1 MKNEKLPSVIAFRT
15 EHVARQTSTKPRRIV
30 YIITTVL
37 YWSLCISRYN
47 FSLAAQKLLPKTV
60 KFLPYSYC
68 IDCLLICHYFY

>member
-60 KFLPYSYC
+60 KFLPYSNT
-68 IDCLLICHYFY
+68 LIVSIAC